1 MKKFFMAFC
10 FVIGFTFAILAD
22 NYIGYMTSGSDGKNR
37 SVVIINTETGDFE
50 VYDIDN
56 KGLDR
61 KENVVYYD
69 CIRYNRAAN
78 KREIIMIKVPEA
90 K

>member
-1 MKKFFMAFC
+1 MKKSLILLFFIFS
-10 FVIGFTFAILAD
+10 FVFVVFAGD
-22 NYIGYMTSGSDGKNR
+22 YIGYMTSGSDGKNR
-37 SVVIINTETGDFE
+37 SVVIINTVTGDFE

-69 CIRYNRAAN
+69 CIRYNRATN
-78 KREIIMIKVPEA
+78 TREIIMIKIPEA

>member
-1 MKKFFMAFC
+1 MKRIVVAIFLIFN
-10 FVIGFTFAILAD
+10 FVFALFAGD
-22 NYIGYMTSGSDGKNR
+22 YIGYITSGSDGKNR
-37 SVVIINTETGDFE
+37 SVVIINTVTGDFE

-78 KREIIMIKVPEA
+78 SREIIMIKVPEA

>member
-1 MKKFFMAFC
+1 MKKSLILLFFIFSFVFVAFA
-10 FVIGFTFAILAD
+10 GD
-22 NYIGYMTSGSDGKNR
+22 YIGYMTSGSDGKNR
-37 SVVIINTETGDFE
+37 SVVIINTVTGDFE

-69 CIRYNRAAN
+69 CIKYNRATN
-78 KREIIMIKVPEA
+78 TREIIMIKVPEV

>member
-1 MKKFFMAFC
+1 MKRTLIMFFFLFS
-10 FVIGFTFAILAD
+10 FVFVLFAG

-37 SVVIINTETGDFE
+37 SVVIINTVTGDFE

-69 CIRYNRAAN
+69 CIRYNRAT
-78 KREIIMIKVPEA
+78 KTREIIMIKIPEA